1 MIMLKAYKY
10 RLYPNNKQINMIERT
25 FGCARKVWNL
35 MLADKIAYYNE
46 TGKSLTVTPAKYKR
60 MAEYAYLKEVD
71 SLALA
76 NVQLDLQD
84 AYKSF
89 FDRIKKGKK
98 AGFPKFKSK
107 KAGRKSY
114 STNNQRGSVRI
125 ENSKIRLPKIGFVKL
140 VYHRPIMENSK
151 IKTVTVSKTPSG
163 KYFISVLTE
172 YENQILESIPK
183 TFAGLDFAMHGLFV
197 DSDRRSAEY
206 PNFFRQNEKKLA
218 RLYHRFSRT
227 DKNSHNHAKMRLK
240 ISRLHEKIANQRN
253 DFLHKTAK
261 DLADRFDCIAVE
273 DISVKAMAKRKK
285 KGRFSFG
292 KSVSDNGWSKFVEML
307 RYKLAWQ
314 GKIFI
319 KVDKWFPSSQLCH
332 NCGFQ
337 TDITKDLSVRKWTC
351 PKCGMAHDRDYNAAV
366 NIREEGKRI
375 ALAKTQ

>member
-1 MIMLKAYKY
+1 MLKAYKY
-10 RLYPNNKQINMIERT
+10 RSYPIKKQINMVERT

-35 MLADKIAYYNE
+35 MLADKIAHYKE
-46 TGKSLTVTPAKYKR
+46 TGKSLIVTPAKYKR
-60 MAEYAYLKEVD
+60 IEEYAYLKEVD

-84 AYKSF
+84 AYKAF
-89 FDRIKKGKK
+89 FDRVKKGKK

-140 VYHRPIMENSK
+140 VYHRPIMEDST

-163 KYFISVLTE
+163 KYFVSVLAE

-183 TFAGLDFAMHGLFV
+183 TFAGLDFVMHGLFV
-197 DSDRRSAEY
+197 DSDGKSAGY

-218 RLYHRFSRT
+218 RLCRRFSKT
-227 DKNSHNHAKMRLK
+227 NKNSYNHAKMRLK
-240 ISRLHEKIANQRN
+240 LSRLHEKIANQRN
-253 DFLHKTAK
+253 DFLHKAAK
-261 DLADRFDCIAVE
+261 NLADRFDCIAVE
-273 DISVKAMAKRKK
+273 DISVKNMAKRKK

-292 KSVSDNGWSKFVEML
+292 KSVLDNGWSKFVEML
-307 RYKLAWQ
+307 KYKLAWQ
-314 GKIFI
+314 GKTFI

-337 TDITKDLSVRKWTC
+337 TDITKILSVRKWTC

-375 ALAKTQ
+375 ALA

>member
-1 MIMLKAYKY
+1 
-10 RLYPNNKQINMIERT
+10 MIERT

-35 MLADKIAYYNE
+35 MLADKIAHYNK
-46 TGKSLTVTPAKYKR
+46 TGKSLAVTPAKYKR

-76 NVQLDLQD
+76 NVQLDLQN
-84 AYKSF
+84 AYKAF
-89 FDRIKKGKK
+89 FDRVKKGKK

-107 KAGRKSY
+107 KERRKSY

-125 ENSKIRLPKIGFVKL
+125 ENDKIRLPKIGFVKF
-140 VYHRPIMENSK
+140 VYHRPIMENST

-163 KYFISVLTE
+163 KYFVSVLTE

-197 DSDRRSAEY
+197 DSDGKSAQY
-206 PNFFRQNEKKLA
+206 PNFFRRNEKKLA
-218 RLYHRFSRT
+218 RLYRRFSKT
-227 DKNSHNHAKMRLK
+227 DKNSHNHEKLRLRL
-240 ISRLHEKIANQRN
+240 SRLHEKIANQRN
-253 DFLHKTAK
+253 DFLHKAAK
-261 DLADRFDCIAVE
+261 NLADRFDCIAVE

-292 KSVSDNGWSKFVEML
+292 KSVFDNGWSKFVEML
-307 RYKLAWQ
+307 KYKLAWQ
-314 GKIFI
+314 GKTFI

-337 TDITKDLSVRKWTC
+337 TDITKNLSVRKWTC

-375 ALAKTQ
+375 ALA

>member
-1 MIMLKAYKY
+1 MLKAYKY
-10 RLYPNNKQINMIERT
+10 RLYPNKTQINMIERT

-35 MLADKIAYYNE
+35 MLADKISHYKK

-84 AYKSF
+84 AYKAF
-89 FDRIKKGKK
+89 FDRVKKGKK

-125 ENSKIRLPKIGFVKL
+125 ENSRIRLPKIGFVKL
-140 VYHRPIMENSK
+140 VYHRPIIENST
-151 IKTVTVSKTPSG
+151 IKTVTISKTPSG
-163 KYFISVLTE
+163 KYFVSVLTE
-172 YENQILESIPK
+172 YENQILEYIPK
-183 TFAGLDFAMHGLFV
+183 TFAGLDFAMHGLFI
-197 DSDRRSAEY
+197 DSDGKSAQY
-206 PNFFRQNEKKLA
+206 PNFFRRNEKKLI
-218 RLYHRFSRT
+218 RLYRRFSKT
-227 DKNSHNHAKMRLK
+227 DKNSHNHEKMRLRL
-240 ISRLHEKIANQRN
+240 SRLHEKIANQRN
-253 DFLHKTAK
+253 DFLHKAAK
-261 DLADRFDCIAVE
+261 NLADRFDCVAVE
-273 DISVKAMAKRKK
+273 DISVKAMAKRRK

-307 RYKLAWQ
+307 KYKLAWQ
-314 GKIFI
+314 WKTFI

-337 TDITKDLSVRKWTC
+337 TDITKNLSVRKWIC
-351 PKCGMAHDRDYNAAV
+351 PKCGMEHDRDYNAAV

-375 ALAKTQ
+375 ALA

>member
-1 MIMLKAYKY
+1 MLKAYKY

-35 MLADKIAYYNE
+35 MLADKIAHYNE

-60 MAEYAYLKEVD
+60 MEEYAYLKEVD

-84 AYKSF
+84 AYKAF

-125 ENSKIRLPKIGFVKL
+125 ENGKIRLPKIGFVKL
-140 VYHRPIMENSK
+140 IYHRPIMENST

-163 KYFISVLTE
+163 KYFVSVLTE
-172 YENQILESIPK
+172 YENQILEFIPK

-197 DSDRRSAEY
+197 DSDGRSAEY

-218 RLYHRFSRT
+218 RLCRRFSKT
-227 DKNSHNHAKMRLK
+227 DKNSHNHVKMRLRL
-240 ISRLHEKIANQRN
+240 SRLHEKIANQRN
-253 DFLHKTAK
+253 DFLHKMAK
-261 DLADRFDCIAVE
+261 NLADRFDCIAVE

-307 RYKLAWQ
+307 KYKLAWQ
-314 GKIFI
+314 GKTFI

-337 TDITKDLSVRKWTC
+337 TDITKNLSVREWTC
-351 PKCGMAHDRDYNAAV
+351 QKCGMEHDRDYNAAV

-375 ALAKTQ
+375 ALA

>member
-1 MIMLKAYKY
+1 M
-10 RLYPNNKQINMIERT
+10 
-25 FGCARKVWNL
+25 
-35 MLADKIAYYNE
+35 
-46 TGKSLTVTPAKYKR
+46 TVTPAKYKR

-84 AYKSF
+84 AYKFS
-89 FDRIKKGKK
+89 FDRLKKGKK

-107 KAGRKSY
+107 KERRKSY

-125 ENSKIRLPKIGFVKL
+125 ENGKIRLPKIGFVKF
-140 VYHRPIMENSK
+140 VYHRPIMENST

-163 KYFISVLTE
+163 KYFVSVLVE
-172 YENQILESIPK
+172 YENQILESMPK

-197 DSDRRSAEY
+197 DSEGRSAGD
-206 PNFFRQNEKKLA
+206 PNFFRRNEKKLT
-218 RLYHRFSRT
+218 RLYRRFSKT
-227 DKNSHNHAKMRLK
+227 DKNSHNHEKMRLK
-240 ISRLHEKIANQRN
+240 LSRLHEKIANQRN

-261 DLADRFDCIAVE
+261 NLTDRFDCIAVE

-292 KSVSDNGWSKFVEML
+292 KSVSDNGWNKFVEML
-307 RYKLAWQ
+307 KYKLAWQ
-314 GKIFI
+314 GKTFI

-337 TDITKDLSVRKWTC
+337 TDITKNLSVRKWTC
-351 PKCGMAHDRDYNAAV
+351 PKCGVKHDRDYNAAV

-375 ALAKTQ
+375 ALA